1 MQTAENLDSVCEHH
15 LATLLS
21 QQPHGPYYLLGY
33 SLGGTLAQGIAARLH
48 ARGETVAF
56 LGLLDTW
63 PPETQNWQEK
73 EANGLDPAV
82 LAEIERER
90 EAFLAAQQGNASEA
104 LFNAIEGNYA
114 DAVRLL
120 TTAHSVP
127 FAGHATLF
135 VAERTL
141 VPGVSPERSWAP
153 WISSLDVYRHD
164 CAHVDIISPT
174 AFEAIG
180 PVINTLINKS
190 V

>member
-1 MQTAENLDSVCEHH
+1 M
-15 LATLLS
+15 
-21 QQPHGPYYLLGY
+21 
-33 SLGGTLAQGIAARLH
+33 
-48 ARGETVAF
+48 
-56 LGLLDTW
+56 
-63 PPETQNWQEK
+63 
-73 EANGLDPAV
+73 DPAV

-90 EAFLAAQQGNASEA
+90 EAFLATQQGNASEA
-104 LFNAIEGNYA
+104 LFNAIEGNDA

-164 CAHVDIISPT
+164 CAHVDIISP
-174 AFEAIG
+174 ASFEVIG
-180 PVINTLINKS
+180 PIINTLINKS